1 MIGGGDWAKFRLVPD
16 FMRAFL
22 NGEAP
27 IVRSPNAVRPWQHVL
42 EPLAGYILLSERCWT
57 DGAGFGEGWNF
68 GPEQELL
75 PVSWIADRLA
85 ALWGDGA
92 RWHLDH
98 DKHPHEA
105 AYLYLDITKAKTLL
119 GYQPRWNID
128 AALSRTVEWFRS
140 FGEGKDMAAVTL
152 TQIAAFSADS
162 ALSDGARSPLPR
174 G

>member
-1 MIGGGDWAKFRLVPD
+1 M
-16 FMRAFL
+16 
-22 NGEAP
+22 
-27 IVRSPNAVRPWQHVL
+27 
-42 EPLAGYILLSERCWT
+42 LLSERCWT
-57 DGAGFGEGWNF
+57 DGPAFGEGWNL

-98 DKHPHEA
+98 NEHPHEA

-128 AALSRTVEWFRS
+128 AALMHTVEWFRS
-140 FGEGKDMAAVTL
+140 IGAGEDMAAVTL
-152 TQIAAFSADS
+152 AQIAAFTD
-162 ALSDGARSPLPR
+162 DGGVAGWGAAEPGKTTGGTEYAGNS
-174 G
+174 